1 MAKLKDR
8 LRALRKTNNI
18 SAKKLA
24 EEIGTTPSAIYMYER
39 GERIPRPEIQEAIAD
54 FFNCDL
60 DYLIGRSDIANQALH
75 IASMV
80 NKSTENGSA
89 YIPEKEHTSSKL
101 NDFGDKEN
109 NNVSLELPN
118 NIYPYNPTKKIPI
131 LGRISAGLPLYAEEQ
146 LEGYTYT
153 ELNNGYEYFA
163 LRVCGD
169 SMNAAR
175 MQSGDLIIVRKQN
188 MVDNGQIAVVMV
200 DDEDATVKRFYCDK
214 NIVTLQPQST
224 NPIHRPQI
232 YDVTKTHIRIIG
244 LVVEIKITH
253 L

>member
-1 MAKLKDR
+1 MSTPIVPLKDR
-8 LRALRKTNNI
+8 LKKAMDLRNLKPIDLVEKTKI
-18 SAKKLA
+18 SK
-24 EEIGTTPSAIYMYER
+24 SAISQYMSGYTKPKQDR
-39 GERIPRPEIQEAIAD
+39 V
-54 FFNCDL
+54 
-60 DYLIGRSDIANQALH
+60 YLLAQALNVSE
-75 IASMV
+75 AWLLGYNVPM
-80 NKSTENGSA
+80 ER
-89 YIPEKEHTSSKL
+89 
-101 NDFGDKEN
+101 EN
-109 NNVSLELPN
+109 NTEYKNYTEQSLSPLPDN
-118 NIYPYNPTKKIPI
+118 AFPYAPTRKIPI

-153 ELNNGYEYFA
+153 DLNNGYEYFA
-163 LRVCGD
+163 LRVYGD

-244 LVVEIKITH
+244 LVVEVKITH
-253 L
+253 LT

>member
-1 MAKLKDR
+1 MPKKNENTQTRLHYLMKKRNLKQIDI
-8 LRALRKTNNI
+8 L
-18 SAKKLA
+18 KKC
-24 EEIGTTPSAIYMYER
+24 EPYCMKY
-39 GERIPRPEIQEAIAD
+39 D
-54 FFNCDL
+54 VKMNK
-60 DYLIGRSDIANQALH
+60 SDISQYV
-75 IASMV
+75 SGKV
-80 NKSTENGSA
+80 EPSQ
-89 YIPEKEHTSSKL
+89 SKL
-101 NDFGDKEN
+101 IILGMALNVNEAWLMGFDVPMEREN
-109 NNVSLELPN
+109 NNECKNYTEQSLSPLPDN
-118 NIYPYNPTKKIPI
+118 AFPYAPTRKIPI
-131 LGRISAGLPLYAEEQ
+131 LRRISAGLPLYAEEQ

-175 MQSGDLIIVRKQN
+175 IQSGDLIIVRKQN

>member
-1 MAKLKDR
+1 M
-8 LRALRKTNNI
+8 
-18 SAKKLA
+18 
-24 EEIGTTPSAIYMYER
+24 ER
-39 GERIPRPEIQEAIAD
+39 
-54 FFNCDL
+54 
-60 DYLIGRSDIANQALH
+60 
-75 IASMV
+75 
-80 NKSTENGSA
+80 
-89 YIPEKEHTSSKL
+89 
-101 NDFGDKEN
+101 EN
-109 NNVSLELPN
+109 NTEYKNYTEQSLSPLPDN
-118 NIYPYNPTKKIPI
+118 AFPYAPTRKIPI

-153 ELNNGYEYFA
+153 DLNNGYEYFA

-214 NIVTLQPQST
+214 NIVNLQPQST

-244 LVVEIKITH
+244 LVVEVKITH
-253 L
+253 LT